1 MSVNHSEARGA
12 LAFPEE
18 PSPEPRAASP
28 FWTRPTSYRRSGS
41 HNSPQHPRTF
51 AGRMAR
57 NASKFQ
63 RQAWKH
69 YSKLSILQRILLAV
83 AGVITF
89 VLSIMFLV
97 YNERI
102 FAWLAPVAK
111 KWRDIPAGWLILWSL
126 TFLVSFPPL
135 IGYSSC
141 VTIAGFVYGFPNGLV
156 SYLLDAC
163 NKLLTCVQQLVYCS
177 LCHHHRLYS
186 FISTLPTPSPRLRI
200 TPDRKRS
207 ALCCACTHHQA

>member
-1 MSVNHSEARGA
+1 MAVNHSEARGA

-28 FWTRPTSYRRSGS
+28 FWTRPTSYRRS
-41 HNSPQHPRTF
+41 NSLSSSQRPRTF
-51 AGRMAR
+51 TGRMAR
-57 NASKFQ
+57 SAAKFQ

-69 YSKLSILQRILLAV
+69 YSKLSMLQRILLAV
-83 AGVITF
+83 AGVISF
-89 VLSIMFLV
+89 VLSILFLV

-111 KWRDIPAGWLILWSL
+111 KWRDIPAGWLILWGL

-141 VTIAGFVYGFPNGLV
+141 VTIAGFVYGFPHGSV
-156 SYLLDAC
+156 CPLLE
-163 NKLLTCVQQLVYCS
+163 
-177 LCHHHRLYS
+177 
-186 FISTLPTPSPRLRI
+186 P
-200 TPDRKRS
+200 
-207 ALCCACTHHQA
+207 